1 MARKKD
7 PATED
12 LELVERSRAG
22 DQEAFSRLVTK
33 YEKRIYHLAYG
44 MLGNRDNALDV
55 TQEAFIKAY
64 RALQGF
70 RGGGGFHTWLYRITY
85 NQAIDFIRKEGR
97 RTHVEFDE
105 TYVTGTA
112 EYVQA
117 SLSPEFNPG
126 KSVAQKELS
135 RVVMD
140 AIQRLPEHHRAVIV
154 LREVEGHSYQEIARI
169 LKIRKGTVMS
179 RLHYARQQ
187 LQADLTPYIEEGK
200 IREDR

>member
-1 MARKKD
+1 MARKED

-22 DQEAFSRLVTK
+22 DHEAFSRLVAK
-33 YEKRIYHLAYG
+33 YEKRIYHLAFG
-44 MLGNRDNALDV
+44 MLGNRDDALDV

-64 RALQGF
+64 RALKGF
-70 RGGGGFHTWLYRITY
+70 RGGGGFHTWLYRIAY

-105 TYVTGTA
+105 TYVSGTV
-112 EYVQA
+112 ENPQI
-117 SLSPEFNPG
+117 SPSPEFNPAR
-126 KSVAQKELS
+126 SLAQKELN

-187 LQADLTPYIEEGK
+187 LQADLSPYIEEGK
-200 IREDR
+200 TREDR